1 MAINLENKFYYLD
14 GGMGTTLQQSLLQLG
29 EKPEVLNITEP
40 EEIVKIHRTFIE
52 MGSDIVYSNTF
63 GCNRHKMS
71 DAGYSIEE
79 MIQAA
84 LKNAKKA
91 AEGTSAKVA
100 LDIGPIG
107 EMMEPSGV
115 LSFEEAYDIIK
126 EQVLAGKDLADLV
139 VLETMTDLYEVK
151 AAILAVKENCDL
163 PLFVTMSFEEN
174 QRTFTG
180 CSIESFGRTVEGLG
194 ADAIGV
200 NCSLGPIEL
209 YPIIERLSKNTRLPL
224 IVKANAGLPDPVTNE
239 YLLGPKDFAIAMKKI
254 AELGVQILGGCCGT
268 TPEYIKEMI
277 AEVEGSPL
285 KREIP
290 LLQAA
295 VCTPTQFVPINDV
308 RVIGERINPTGK
320 KRFKQALINNEM
332 DYIIGQAVEQVDA
345 GAPILDVNVGLPE
358 IDEPSFMIKTVK
370 ALQSVVDVPLQ
381 IDSSNRGAIESGL
394 RIYNGKPILNSVN
407 GEQES
412 MDSILPF
419 VKKYGAC
426 VVGLTL
432 DENGIPA
439 TGEGRFAIAEKILKE
454 AEKYGIPKEDVF
466 IDCLTLTV
474 SAEQSSARETL
485 KAMRL
490 VKEKLGLKLVLGVSN
505 ISFGLPNRELIN
517 ENFLVQAMQAGL
529 DLPIINPNKDIMMD
543 AIAAFR
549 VLNLNDI
556 DSEDYIARFIDQGPK
571 EEKKKAAGAKMT
583 IGEAI
588 AKGLKDDVKAMTL
601 ELLETKSEI
610 EIIDT
615 LLIPALDEV
624 GKNYEKGVI
633 FLPQLIK
640 AATASQEAFEVIK
653 GVIAEKGD
661 ASISKG
667 TIVVATVKG
676 DIHDIGKNIV
686 KVILENYGYNMIDLG
701 RDVPVQ
707 TVVDAVVENKV
718 ELVGLSALMTTTLV
732 SMEETINA
740 IRATGHPCKIMVG
753 GAVLT
758 EDYAMKIGADY
769 YCKDANASVMAA
781 RDVFKE

>member
-1 MAINLENKFYYLD
+1 
-14 GGMGTTLQQSLLQLG
+14 
-29 EKPEVLNITEP
+29 
-40 EEIVKIHRTFIE
+40 
-52 MGSDIVYSNTF
+52 
-63 GCNRHKMS
+63 
-71 DAGYSIEE
+71 
-79 MIQAA
+79 
-84 LKNAKKA
+84 
-91 AEGTSAKVA
+91 
-100 LDIGPIG
+100 
-107 EMMEPSGV
+107 
-115 LSFEEAYDIIK
+115 
-126 EQVLAGKDLADLV
+126 
-139 VLETMTDLYEVK
+139 
-151 AAILAVKENCDL
+151 
-163 PLFVTMSFEEN
+163 MSFEEN
-174 QRTFTG
+174 KRTFTG

-239 YLLGPKDFAIAMKKI
+239 YLLGPKDFAIAMRKI

-277 AEVEGSPL
+277 AEVEGTPL

-290 LLQAA
+290 VLEAA

-454 AEKYGIPKEDVF
+454 AAKYGIPKEDVF

-601 ELLETKSEI
+601 ELLKTKSEI

-740 IRATGHPCKIMVG
+740 IRKTGHPCKIMVG